1 MNRNCYT
8 ELCATLALGGL
19 VRMFCHTRR
28 DIGDKKAGR
37 EGYSAPNGGAA
48 AAHSTGSGTWK
59 KDRPKS

>member
-1 MNRNCYT
+1 M
-8 ELCATLALGGL
+8 LALGGL